1 MNEEISLL
9 AWPLPARSW
18 WVFRMEPQVAF
29 LELWW
34 VFPSSLGHTVISLAL
49 NFQPSG
55 VLVGEKILLVGASE
69 LLWAFLLGLAK

>member
-1 MNEEISLL
+1 
-9 AWPLPARSW
+9 
-18 WVFRMEPQVAF
+18 MEPQVAF

-55 VLVGEKILLVGASE
+55 GEKILLVGASE
-69 LLWAFLLGLAK
+69 LFWAFLLGLAK